1 MFRRIAVHLDN
12 GVDCRRRIDIA
23 LQMAK
28 VHDAHLTGIFASYM
42 LPGYFYDEGGLWA
55 RSMDIIKEINT
66 KGRTATQEA
75 FSQAAAQAGVAI
87 SWRQGDDTPADCLA
101 RHARY
106 SDVVIVSQE
115 NGYDIEAATGND
127 FVAQTLLAAGRPVIV
142 LPTVGKCETI
152 GSRALYCWNRSREAA
167 RALAD
172 AAPMLRS
179 AVALRALTLQ
189 DANTE
194 DPERQAAYEDLAAY
208 CASHG
213 FPPLEPE
220 TRDARETGIGDAIL
234 DAAADFGADLIV
246 MGAYGHSRAR
256 QWILGGATRSLLTA
270 MTVPVLFSH

>member
-23 LQMAK
+23 LRMAK
-28 VHDAHLTGIFASYM
+28 AHDAHLTGIFASHM
-42 LPGYFYDEGGLWA
+42 QPGYFYDEGGLWA
-55 RSMDIIKEINT
+55 RSMEIIKEINT
-66 KGRTATQEA
+66 KGRAATQQA

-87 SWRQGDDTPADCLA
+87 SWRQGDDAPADCLA

-115 NGYDIEAATGND
+115 NGYDIEAATGDD
-127 FVAQTLLAAGRPVIV
+127 FVPQTLLAAGRPVIV
-142 LPTVGKCETI
+142 LPTAGTFETI
-152 GSRALYCWNRSREAA
+152 GIRALYCWN
-167 RALAD
+167 
-172 AAPMLRS
+172 
-179 AVALRALTLQ
+179 
-189 DANTE
+189 
-194 DPERQAAYEDLAAY
+194 PERQAAYEDLAAY

-213 FPPLEPE
+213 FPPLESE
-220 TRDARETGIGDAIL
+220 TRDAREAGIGDAIL

-256 QWILGGATRSLLTA
+256 QWILGGATRSLLSA

>member
-12 GVDCRRRIDIA
+12 GVDCRRRIDLA

-28 VHDAHLTGIFASYM
+28 AHDAHLTGIFASYM

-66 KGRTATQEA
+66 KGRAAVQEA
-75 FSQAAAQAGVAI
+75 FSQAAAQAGVAV
-87 SWRQGDDTPADCLA
+87 SWRQGDDTPADCVA

-106 SDVVIVSQE
+106 SDVVIVGQE
-115 NGYDIEAATGND
+115 NVYDIEAATGND

-142 LPTVGKCETI
+142 VPSVGKFETVG
-152 GSRALYCWNRSREAA
+152 SRVLYCWNGSREAA

-172 AAPMLRS
+172 AAPLLRS
-179 AVALRALTLQ
+179 AVALRTLTLQ
-189 DANTE
+189 DADAGN
-194 DPERQAAYEDLAAY
+194 PARQAAYEDLAAY

-213 FPPLEPE
+213 FAPLESE
-220 TRDARETGIGDAIL
+220 TRDARAGDIGDVIL
-234 DAAADFGADLIV
+234 DTAADFGADCIV

>member
-23 LQMAK
+23 LRMAK
-28 VHDAHLTGIFASYM
+28 AHDAHLTGIFASHM
-42 LPGYFYDEGGLWA
+42 QPGYFYDEGGLWA
-55 RSMDIIKEINT
+55 RSMEIIKEINT
-66 KGRTATQEA
+66 KGRAATQQA

-115 NGYDIEAATGND
+115 NGYDIEAATGDD
-127 FVAQTLLAAGRPVIV
+127 FVPQTLLAAGRPVIV
-142 LPTVGKCETI
+142 LPTAGTFETI
-152 GSRALYCWNRSREAA
+152 GIRALYCWNRGREAA

-179 AVALRALTLQ
+179 AVALRVLTLQ
-189 DANTE
+189 GAEE

-213 FPPLEPE
+213 FPPLESE
-220 TRDARETGIGDAIL
+220 TRDAREAGIGDAIL

-256 QWILGGATRSLLTA
+256 QWILGGATRSLLSA

>member
-23 LQMAK
+23 LKMAK
-28 VHDAHLTGIFASYM
+28 AHDAHLTGIFASYM

-66 KGRTATQEA
+66 KGRAATQEA
-75 FSQAAAQAGVAI
+75 FSQAAAQAGVPI
-87 SWRQGDDTPADCLA
+87 SWRQGDDTPADCLV

-106 SDVVIVSQE
+106 SDIVIVSQE

-127 FVAQTLLAAGRPVIV
+127 FVPQALLAAGRPVIV
-142 LPTVGKCETI
+142 LPTVGSFETI
-152 GSRALYCWNRSREAA
+152 GRRVLYCWNRSREAA

-179 AVALRALTLQ
+179 ALALRALTLQ
-189 DANTE
+189 DANAE

-213 FPPLEPE
+213 FPPLEAE
-220 TRDARETGIGDAIL
+220 TRDAREAGIGDAIL

-270 MTVPVLFSH
+270 MTAPVLFSH